1 MVNNA
6 NIHHNDKGDLS
17 LLKDKLIGIIGY
29 GNQGKAHALNMRD
42 SGLEIIVGTSEEKH
56 KQRAI
61 NDQVNFQEIS
71 DVIEK
76 ADFIFL
82 LVSDQEM
89 IPLFEQKIKPHLTSN
104 KTLVFYS
111 GYNLAFDLM
120 EVPESIDVLLISP
133 RTTGLGVRENYLN
146 KKGFFT
152 IIGIH
157 QDSSG
162 NAKQNLLALT
172 KALGGLS
179 KGAIE
184 LTLKQA
190 AVLNLFR
197 YQAFTYAFT
206 QILMRSVNNL
216 IEEGYPP
223 EAVLIEI
230 LLSGEGSYTVDK
242 MVDIGLIKQMKF
254 HSQTSQYGSL
264 SRAVKFRKVASEVE
278 EVQRKILK
286 NIESGKFA
294 SDWQKD
300 TSKTKLEALKALLKQ
315 SKFAEIEAKVRDKL
329 NIPDISEEIKAN
341 YPHEADKMEN
351 MEKAKKFYNEI

>member
-1 MVNNA
+1 MIVN
-6 NIHHNDKGDLS
+6 IYHDDKGDISVLE
-17 LLKDKLIGIIGY
+17 DKLIGIIGY
-29 GNQGKAHALNMRD
+29 GNQGKAQALNIRD
-42 SGLEIIVGTSEEKH
+42 SGLELIVGTPKEKQ

-61 NDQVNFQEIS
+61 DDKLNIQEIP
-71 DVIEK
+71 DVIKK
-76 ADFIFL
+76 ADLIFL
-82 LVSDQEM
+82 LISDKEM
-89 IPLFEQKIKPHLTSN
+89 IPLYEEEIKPHLTPN

-111 GYNLAFDLM
+111 GYNLAFNLM
-120 EVPESIDVLLISP
+120 DVPDDIDALLVSP

-152 IIGIH
+152 FIGIH

-162 NAKQNLLALT
+162 HAKETLLALT
-172 KALGGLS
+172 KAIGGLS

-184 LTLKQA
+184 LNLKEA
-190 AVLNLFR
+190 VVLNLFR

-206 QILMRSVNNL
+206 QILIRSVNNL

-242 MVDIGLIKQMKF
+242 MVDIGLIKQMNF

-278 EVQRKILK
+278 EIQRNILK
-286 NIESGKFA
+286 DIESGKFA
-294 SDWQKD
+294 EDWQKN

-315 SKFAEIEAKVRDKL
+315 SRFAEIEAKVRDKL
-329 NIPDISEEIKAN
+329 NIPDLGEAIKAS
-341 YPHEADKMEN
+341 YPPEADKLEN
-351 MEKAKKFYNEI
+351 MEKAKKFYKEI

>member
-1 MVNNA
+1 MNVN
-6 NIHHNDKGDLS
+6 IYHDDKGSFS

-42 SGLEIIVGTSEEKH
+42 SGLKTIVGVSKEKYR
-56 KQRAI
+56 KRAI
-61 NDQVNFQEIS
+61 NDHLNVQEVS
-71 DVIEK
+71 DVAEK
-76 ADFIFL
+76 ADFIFI
-82 LVSDQEM
+82 LVSDKEM
-89 IPLFEQKIKPHLTSN
+89 IPLYKQKIEPHLTSN

-111 GYNLAFDLM
+111 AYNLAFDLM
-120 EVPESIDVLLISP
+120 EVPEDIDIILISP

-152 IIGIH
+152 FIGIH

-162 NAKQNLLALT
+162 SAKKNLLALT

-184 LTLKQA
+184 VTFKQA
-190 AVLNLFR
+190 AVLALFR

-206 QILMRSVNNL
+206 QILIRSVNNL

-242 MVDIGLIKQMKF
+242 MVDIGLIKQMNF

-278 EVQRKILK
+278 EVQSDILK

-294 SDWQKD
+294 ADWQKD
-300 TSKTKLEALKALLKQ
+300 TSKTKLEALKALLKE

-329 NIPDISEEIKAN
+329 NIPDLAEEIKAN
-341 YPHEADKMEN
+341 YPPEADKLEN

>member
-1 MVNNA
+1 MSVN
-6 NIHHNDKGDLS
+6 IYHDDKGDISVLQ
-17 LLKDKLIGIIGY
+17 DKLIGIIGY
-29 GNQGKAHALNMRD
+29 GNQAKAQALNIRD
-42 SGLEIIVGTSEEKH
+42 SGLEIIVGASKVNQ

-61 NDQVNFQEIS
+61 NDKLNIQEIP
-71 DVIEK
+71 DVIKK
-76 ADFIFL
+76 ADLIFL
-82 LVSDQEM
+82 LISDKEM
-89 IPLFEQKIKPHLTSN
+89 IPLYEKEIKPHLTSN

-111 GYNLAFDLM
+111 GYNLAFNLM
-120 EVPESIDVLLISP
+120 EVPEDIDVLLVSP

-152 IIGIH
+152 FIGIY
-157 QDSSG
+157 QDFSG
-162 NAKQNLLALT
+162 RAKKNLLALT
-172 KALGGLS
+172 KAVGGLS

-184 LTLKQA
+184 LSLKEA

-242 MVDIGLIKQMKF
+242 MVDVGLIKQMNF

-278 EVQRKILK
+278 EIQRNILK
-286 NIESGKFA
+286 DIESGKFA
-294 SDWQKD
+294 EDWQKD
-300 TSKTKLEALKALLKQ
+300 TSKTKLEALKALLKE

-329 NIPDISEEIKAN
+329 KIPDLGEAIKVS
-341 YPHEADKMEN
+341 YPSEADKLEN
-351 MEKAKKFYNEI
+351 MEKAKEFYNEI